1 MFKCKIMDKIK
12 NYQQILMDI
21 LEDYGSYS
29 KDQKS
34 ENQIIADSERN
45 HYQIVR
51 IGWDE
56 DEDFIYQLI
65 YHFDIK
71 PDGKIWIQANWT
83 EEDIA
88 SELVKKGVE
97 KSDIVIGFQPPSHRP
112 YTGYAVA

>member
-1 MFKCKIMDKIK
+1 MDKIK
-12 NYQQILMDI
+12 TYQRIVMSI
-21 LEDYGSYS
+21 LEDYASYTS
-29 KDQKS
+29 S
-34 ENQIIADSERN
+34 SRSNIENQVIADFERN
-45 HYQIVR
+45 HFQLVR

-71 PDGKIWIQANWT
+71 PDGKVWIQANWT
-83 EEDIA
+83 DEDIA

-97 KSDIVIGFQPPSHRP
+97 KSDLVIGFQPPSHRP